1 MKNRTSNITLG
12 VLLIGGGL
20 LFLLMNFN
28 IIPSLQPLIWASLF
42 GLGGLGFLSY
52 LITSRA
58 HWWPV
63 IPGLTLLGLSAL
75 IALETLFPTLDDT
88 WGASIFMGSIA
99 LAFWII
105 YAATGGSEWWAII
118 PGGTLFTIALVIIV
132 SESMLPE
139 QVSDDI
145 AGGVFMLGLSLTFG
159 LVYLLPSGEQRQ
171 RWALIPAGILLV
183 IGLFIAAAAA
193 QLLAFIAP
201 ILLILIGI
209 YLVIRTARG

>member
-28 IIPSLQPLIWASLF
+28 IIPPLQPLIWASLF